1 MKTRGALVEVLT
13 LTVVAVLCAVA
24 MVITYGNVRYDDQV
38 AYSAMFHDVSGLR
51 ADDDVRIA
59 GVTVG
64 TVKSVEVDPQD
75 MVDVKFT
82 VARRNPLLIGSQAR
96 IRYKNLIGQRYLELT
111 EGTGPPRQLPA
122 NGVIPV
128 TQTFPALDLDELYNG
143 FAPLFDGL
151 APDQVNQLSGS
162 LISVLQGQSGTVQGL
177 LGSIGSFTASLAD
190 KDQVIGEL
198 ITNLNSVLATVNQH
212 DPQLADLVDQLQQLI
227 SGLAADRGPLGD
239 SLTHIDSL
247 TGTVAGLL
255 DDARPALK
263 GDIEQTRRVS
273 SLINSDTDSLNTL
286 FQHLPGYYQLLGRV
300 GIYQQ
305 GFQFYLCG
313 VQLKV
318 GPVMSDVIA
327 SQEARC
333 QY

>member
-1 MKTRGALVEVLT
+1 MRTRGALIEVLA
-13 LTVVAVLCAVA
+13 LTVVAVLCGVA
-24 MVITYGNVRYDDQV
+24 MVITYGNLRYDDQV
-38 AYSAMFHDVSGLR
+38 PYTALFHDVSGLR
-51 ADDDVRIA
+51 AKDDVRIA

-64 TVKSVEVDPQD
+64 TVESVEVDPR
-75 MVDVKFT
+75 DVVHVEFT
-82 VARRNPLLIGSQAR
+82 VQRRNPLFVGSQAR

-111 EGTGPPRQLPA
+111 EGSGPPRQLPV
-122 NGVIPV
+122 NGTIPV
-128 TQTFPALDLDELYNG
+128 DQTFPALDLDELYNG

-162 LISVLQGQSGTVQGL
+162 LIAVLQGQSGAMQGL
-177 LGSIGSFTASLAD
+177 LGSIGSFTSSLAD
-190 KDQVIGEL
+190 KDRVIGEL
-198 ITNLNSVLATVNQH
+198 VTNLNSVLATANQH

-263 GDIEQTRRVS
+263 GDIEQTRRLS
-273 SLINSDTDSLNTL
+273 KLINSDTDSLNTL

-318 GPVMSDVIA
+318 GDVMSDVIA
-327 SQEARC
+327 SQEPRC